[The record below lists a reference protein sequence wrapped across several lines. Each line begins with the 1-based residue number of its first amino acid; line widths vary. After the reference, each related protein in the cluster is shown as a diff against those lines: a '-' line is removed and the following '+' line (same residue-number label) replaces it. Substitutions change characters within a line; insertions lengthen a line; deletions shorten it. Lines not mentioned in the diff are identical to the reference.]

1 MNTYVFK
8 RVVRLYKVS
17 VVVPVYNSEKYL
29 RKCVDSILAQT
40 LKDIEIILV
49 DDGSTD
55 QSGAICD
62 EYARKSNVKVVH
74 QKNSGP
80 AITRNNGINLATG
93 EYIGF
98 VDSDDYIAPEMYE
111 DLYNIANLKNID
123 IVTCGYNIVQGEKII
138 PKSIPLE
145 PECIFDEIEIKKILC
160 KANEKHLLW
169 FPVKSIYRAEIVHK
183 NNILFPNLNNGE
195 ETIFILESMLNSK
208 SMYYIDKPYYNYVQT
223 PDSLTRVK
231 YKENYTERLETL
243 YKLKMETYK
252 RHKFSGYEADA
263 YKYTMEHTLPLLLT
277 NEMAHKASVVEK
289 IKVFK
294 VMRNS
299 EMLKHAFKNCSVNV
313 IKSKLKYMA
322 LLLKWKLYLPLA
334 ILTSL

>member
-1 MNTYVFK
+1 MI
-8 RVVRLYKVS
+8 RMYKIS
-17 VVVPVYNSEKYL
+17 VVIPVYNSEKYL

-40 LKDIEIILV
+40 LKEIEIILV

-62 EYARKSNVKVVH
+62 EYAKNPNVKVVH

-80 AITRNNGINLATG
+80 AITRNNGIHLATG

-98 VDSDDYIAPEMYE
+98 VDSDDYIDPEMYE
-111 DLYNIANLKNID
+111 DLYNIASLKNID
-123 IVTCGYNIVQGEKII
+123 IVTCGYNIVQGENIT

-145 PECIFDEIEIKKILC
+145 PERIFDEAGIKKILY

-169 FPVKSIYRAEIVHK
+169 FPVKSIYRTEIVHK

-208 SMYYIDKPYYNYVQT
+208 SMYYIDKTYYNYVQT

-252 RHKFSGYEADA
+252 KYKFSGYEADT
-263 YKYTMEHTLPLLLT
+263 YKYTMEHTLPLLLS
-277 NEMAHKASVVEK
+277 NEMGHKASFTEK
-289 IKVFK
+289 MKVLK
-294 VMRNS
+294 EMRNS
-299 EMLKHAFKNCSVNV
+299 EMIKQAFKNCSVNV

>member
-1 MNTYVFK
+1 MNTYVFEK
-8 RVVRLYKVS
+8 VIKVYKIS

-29 RKCVDSILAQT
+29 RRCVDSILAQT
-40 LKDIEIILV
+40 LKEIEIILV
-49 DDGSTD
+49 NDGSTD
-55 QSGAICD
+55 QSSTICD
-62 EYARKSNVKVVH
+62 EYAKNQNIKVIH

-80 AITRNNGINLATG
+80 ATARNVGIQSATG

-111 DLYNIANLKNID
+111 ALYNRANMDNID
-123 IVTCGYNIVQGEKII
+123 IVTCGYNIVEGTKVTT
-138 PKSIPLE
+138 KSIPLE
-145 PECIFDEIEIKKILC
+145 PNRIINKTELNKLLC
-160 KANEKHLLW
+160 TANGKHLLW
-169 FPVKSIYRAEIVHK
+169 FPWKSIYRTEIVHK

-195 ETIFILESMLNSK
+195 ETIFILECLLNSK
-208 SMYYIDKPYYNYVQT
+208 SMYYRDKPYYNYVQT

-231 YKENYTERLETL
+231 YKENYIERLETL
-243 YKLKMETYK
+243 YRLKMETYK
-252 RHKFSGYEADA
+252 RYKFSGYEADS
-263 YKYTMEHTLPLLLT
+263 YKYTMEHTLPLLLS

>member
-1 MNTYVFK
+1 MFK
-8 RVVRLYKVS
+8 IS
-17 VVVPVYNSEKYL
+17 VVIPVYNSENYL
-29 RKCVDSILAQT
+29 RACVDSILAQT
-40 LKDIEIILV
+40 LKEVEIILV

-55 QSGAICD
+55 QSATICD
-62 EYARKSNVKVVH
+62 EYASKNPNVKVIH

-80 AITRNNGINLATG
+80 AIARNNGIQHAEG

-98 VDSDDYIAPEMYE
+98 VDSDDYIAPEMCE
-111 DLYNIANLKNID
+111 DLYNIASLNNID
-123 IVTCGYNIVQGEKII
+123 IVTCGYNIVQGEKIV

-145 PECIFDEIEIKKILC
+145 PECIFDETEIKKILS

-169 FPVKSIYRAEIVHK
+169 FPWKSIYRTEIVHK

-195 ETIFILESMLNSK
+195 ETIFILESLLNSK
-208 SMYYIDKPYYNYVQT
+208 SMYYRDKPYYNYVQT

-231 YKENYTERLETL
+231 YKENYIERLETL
-243 YKLKMETYK
+243 YRLKLETYK
-252 RHKFSGYEADA
+252 RYKFSGYEADT
-263 YKYTMEHTLPLLLT
+263 YKYTMEHTLPLLLS
-277 NEMAHKASVVEK
+277 NEMAHKASIVEK